1 MSDVRPSVAAMSISL
16 LVLVLAPV
24 LVIAPVL
31 VPSSAGSSVCAAGR
45 GTRTADA

>member
-1 MSDVRPSVAAMSISL
+1 MSISL
-16 LVLVLAPV
+16 LVLVLVLAPV

-45 GTRTADA
+45 GTRTAGA